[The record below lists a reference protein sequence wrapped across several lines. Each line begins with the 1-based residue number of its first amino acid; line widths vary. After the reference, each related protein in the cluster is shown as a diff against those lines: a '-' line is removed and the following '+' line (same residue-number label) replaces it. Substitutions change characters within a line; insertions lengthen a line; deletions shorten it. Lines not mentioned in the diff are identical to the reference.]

1 MGHPAKQYC
10 MACSLVNLHNKNA
23 SNEALL
29 VCEKSR
35 PDCEREITSRDD
47 FRLTRTSRRP
57 RLVTS
62 DIAHIADC
70 AICYRCITHTLQT
83 HHLHPVDTRYP
94 A

>member
-1 MGHPAKQYC
+1 MGHPAKRYC
-10 MACSLVNLHNKNA
+10 MACSLVNFHNKNA

-35 PDCEREITSRDD
+35 PDCERKDYQGMI

-62 DIAHIADC
+62 DIAHIADS
-70 AICYRCITHTLQT
+70 
-83 HHLHPVDTRYP
+83 
-94 A
+94 

>member
-10 MACSLVNLHNKNA
+10 MACSLVNFHNKNS

-35 PDCEREITSRDD
+35 PDCERQITSRDD

-62 DIAHIADC
+62 DIAHNAESQNP
-70 AICYRCITHTLQT
+70 H
-83 HHLHPVDTRYP
+83 
-94 A
+94 